1 MPKANAHS
9 LMEFVM
15 GLSKI
20 LMAAAVA
27 TMSVT
32 PAIAAPANTAAVSDS
47 IRAVSNTA
55 DSEELRGGSV
65 IIALL
70 AAAAIIAGIL
80 LLASNNSDIPTSP

>member
-1 MPKANAHS
+1 
-9 LMEFVM
+9 M

-47 IRAVSNTA
+47 IRAVSSTA
-55 DSEELRGGSV
+55 DSEEIRGSSV
-65 IIALL
+65 IVALL

-80 LLASNNSDIPTSP
+80 LLASNNSDVPTSP

>member
-1 MPKANAHS
+1 
-9 LMEFVM
+9 M

-20 LMAAAVA
+20 LLAAAVA
-27 TMSVT
+27 TMSVA
-32 PAIAAPANTAAVSDS
+32 PAIAAPANPVVVSDSVRAVSDN
-47 IRAVSNTA
+47 V

-80 LLASNNSDIPTSP
+80 LLASNNSDVPTSP